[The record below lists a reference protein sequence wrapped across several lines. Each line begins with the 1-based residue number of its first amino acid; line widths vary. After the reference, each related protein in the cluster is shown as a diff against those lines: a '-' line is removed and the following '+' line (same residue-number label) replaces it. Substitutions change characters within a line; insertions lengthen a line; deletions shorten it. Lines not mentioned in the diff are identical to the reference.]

1 MAYYGPVESLRGSLS
16 SLGFRC
22 PEGTPLPELLLDV
35 LELPTEDVEGHRA
48 KLLKLKELSEAS
60 DLAGKGSPTKS
71 EAPVKRASFVRQL
84 GVLFKR
90 EITNVRRNKGLT
102 RVRVAQTVLSAL
114 LFGFI
119 FLQLERNM
127 SSLQPRLF
135 SSFLLIFG
143 QFMFAL
149 LGVVNAFPAE
159 RAVFLRET
167 QDQLYHPAAF
177 YFAKVMI
184 DAS

>member
-1 MAYYGPVESLRGSLS
+1 M
-16 SLGFRC
+16 
-22 PEGTPLPELLLDV
+22 
-35 LELPTEDVEGHRA
+35 
-48 KLLKLKELSEAS
+48 
-60 DLAGKGSPTKS
+60 
-71 EAPVKRASFVRQL
+71 KRANFVRQL
-84 GVLFKR
+84 GILFRR

-102 RVRVAQTVLSAL
+102 RVRPSPFAWLLGAEELLAAPFSTQIASTRIEEILPERHEKPWVLHVISRPLGVAQTVLSAL

-167 QDQLYHPAAF
+167 QDKLYHPAAF
-177 YFAKVMI
+177 YLAKVMI
-184 DAS
+184 ETRPPAVSSMSRTEMAQMSGPSVAF